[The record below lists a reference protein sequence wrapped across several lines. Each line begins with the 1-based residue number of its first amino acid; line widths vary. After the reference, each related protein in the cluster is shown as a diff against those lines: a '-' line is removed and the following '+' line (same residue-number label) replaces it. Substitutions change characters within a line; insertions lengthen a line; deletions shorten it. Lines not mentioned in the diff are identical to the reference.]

1 MVVEDRHRRVTAMRV
16 EAGAVALQAPGVKMI
31 AMVLRRVAP
40 RVAVAVELERL
51 LKRVERLADTIP
63 VSVEAA

>member
-16 EAGAVALQAPGVKMI
+16 EAGAVALQAPEVTMI

-40 RVAVAVELERL
+40 RVVVAVELARL
-51 LKRVERLADTIP
+51 LKRVVRRAGTIP
-63 VSVEAA
+63 VSVEAV